1 MNALTQGIYDYLSSD
16 PPLVGML
23 ASYEGAPA
31 IFTIDPV
38 PGDAVLPYLVSSG
51 DVADTSFDT
60 KLDLGRRIWRD
71 VRYYATA
78 DGDSIPVE
86 QIAER
91 VRRLLHRHSLVVDGY
106 GVLVAECSGPR
117 AANEQDV
124 YRRIVTVKLIM
135 MKS

>member
-1 MNALTQGIYDYLSSD
+1 VNALTQGIYDYLSSD

-71 VRYYATA
+71 VRCYATA

-124 YRRIVTVKLIM
+124 YGRIVTVKLIM
-135 MKS
+135 MES

>member
-1 MNALTQGIYDYLSSD
+1 MNALTQGIYDYLSTD
-16 PPLVGML
+16 LPLVAML

-71 VRYYATA
+71 VRCYATA

-86 QIAER
+86 LIAER
-91 VRRLLHRHSLVVDGY
+91 VRALLHRHRLVVAGY
-106 GVLVAECSGPR
+106 GTLVAECSGPVTR
-117 AANEQDV
+117 NEQDV
-124 YRRIVTVKLIM
+124 YGRIVSVKLIM
-135 MKS
+135 MEA

>member
-1 MNALTQGIYDYLSSD
+1 VNALTQGIYDYLSSD
-16 PPLVGML
+16 VLLVGML
-23 ASYEGAPA
+23 ASYDGAPA

-38 PGDAVLPYLVSSG
+38 PGDAVLPYVVSAG

-71 VRYYATA
+71 VRCYATA

-91 VRRLLHRHSLVVDGY
+91 VRTLLHRHILTVAGY
-106 GVLVAECSGPR
+106 GVLVAECSGPVTR
-117 AANEQDV
+117 NEQDV
-124 YRRIVTVKLIM
+124 YGRIVTVKLIM
-135 MKS
+135 MEA

>member
-1 MNALTQGIYDYLSSD
+1 MNALTQGMYDRLSAD
-16 PPLVGML
+16 LVLVGML
-23 ASYEGAPA
+23 ASYDGAPA

-38 PGDAVLPYLVSSG
+38 PGDAVLPYVVSSG

-71 VRYYATA
+71 VRCYTEA

-86 QIAER
+86 LIAER
-91 VRRLLHRHSLVVDGY
+91 VRGLLHRHRLVVAGY
-106 GVLVAECSGPR
+106 GTLVAECSGPR

-124 YRRIVTVKLIM
+124 YGRIVSVKLIM
-135 MKS
+135 MEA

>member
-71 VRYYATA
+71 VRCYATA

-124 YRRIVTVKLIM
+124 YGRIVTVKLIM
-135 MKS
+135 MES